1 MIYIFFLILYTIL
14 SLIVHE
20 FFNRLIVVTII
31 SISNDPINSNGY
43 KSPFLKKKKLRIIS
57 KIVTNSCHYIIHRI
71 REFLCPRLNDSSKC
85 VNVIKCDRSIQTIFV
100 PFLKYATTKMQQE
113 KSWNRHVRDYRFVSL
128 NNTIINEI
136 QDAETSNIIWIITR
150 MRGLQFIL
158 NFKRE
163 TIIENRLLKIHRSL
177 INLINLYTLYP
188 SSNISN
194 QFQQNQ
200 YLYDKNL
207 TKEVIKTGSP
217 KPIIILKRFIL
228 HPFHR
233 KGEAYQILRP
243 TFNVR

>member
-1 MIYIFFLILYTIL
+1 MQKLQILFGL
-14 SLIVHE
+14 S
-20 FFNRLIVVTII
+20 
-31 SISNDPINSNGY
+31 
-43 KSPFLKKKKLRIIS
+43 
-57 KIVTNSCHYIIHRI
+57 
-71 REFLCPRLNDSSKC
+71 
-85 VNVIKCDRSIQTIFV
+85 
-100 PFLKYATTKMQQE
+100 
-113 KSWNRHVRDYRFVSL
+113 
-128 NNTIINEI
+128 
-136 QDAETSNIIWIITR
+136 R